1 MPITRSKGI
10 YNAVFAVLLVC
21 AASAG
26 IAWLLAYGM
35 HHSEPCNAVN
45 IELTPSPDGAYF
57 AREAEISCKQG
68 ANADRGIQIALAM
81 RNPRNGKP
89 EQFVNVL
96 SVKELLRSDVEFSW
110 TGPRSL
116 DIRYPKST
124 VRLDQITSQ
133 QPQFRDVLINFIDSQ
148 TAARPTPQ

>member
-1 MPITRSKGI
+1 MHIARSRGV

-21 AASAG
+21 ALSAG
-26 IAWLLAYGM
+26 VAWLLAYGM
-35 HHSEPCNAVN
+35 HQSEPCNAVN
-45 IELTPSPDGAYF
+45 VELTPSPDGAYF
-57 AREAEISCKQG
+57 AREAEVSCRQG
-68 ANADRGIQIALAM
+68 ANADHGIQIAVAM

-96 SVKELLRSDVEFSW
+96 SVKELLRADVDFNW

-148 TAARPTPQ
+148 TANRPTAQ